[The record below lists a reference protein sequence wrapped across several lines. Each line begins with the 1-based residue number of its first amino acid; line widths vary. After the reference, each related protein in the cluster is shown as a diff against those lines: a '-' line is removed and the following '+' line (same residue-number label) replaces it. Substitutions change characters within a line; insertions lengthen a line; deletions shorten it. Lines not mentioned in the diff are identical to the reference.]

1 MSEPLVSIIMGSQS
15 DWDTMQAA
23 TTVLTELGVPFETR
37 VVSAH
42 RTPARLVEF
51 AEGAASRGL
60 KVIIAGAGGA
70 AHLAGMAAS
79 MTHLPVIA
87 VPVSSKQLK
96 GMEVL
101 YLNALGIDGAMP
113 PGPLQGCSSTGPD
126 RKNTNN
132 KDRNMKIRTGPEA
145 IISTTGPDR
154 TGKFNNQTGP
164 NFDNRTNINNQTTTR
179 IDSRAQELVLVPQ
192 ESILVHKN

>member
-1 MSEPLVSIIMGSQS
+1 MSNPQVSIIMGSQS

-23 TTVLTELGVPFETR
+23 TTVLTELNVPFETK

-51 AEGAASRGL
+51 AEGAAERGIQ
-60 KVIIAGAGGA
+60 VIIAGAGGA

-96 GMEVL
+96 GMDSLLSMVQMPKGVAVACQAIGEAGA
-101 YLNALGIDGAMP
+101 YNAGLMAAQILATSNTELSAA
-113 PGPLQGCSSTGPD
+113 LQTW
-126 RKNTNN
+126 
-132 KDRNMKIRTGPEA
+132 
-145 IISTTGPDR
+145 
-154 TGKFNNQTGP
+154 
-164 NFDNRTNINNQTTTR
+164 
-179 IDSRAQELVLVPQ
+179 RAQQTANVPH
-192 ESILVHKN
+192 SVN

>member
-1 MSEPLVSIIMGSQS
+1 MSNPQVSIIMGSQS

-23 TTVLTELGVPFETR
+23 TTVLTELNVPFETK

-51 AEGAASRGL
+51 AEGAAERGIQ
-60 KVIIAGAGGA
+60 VIIAGAGGA

-96 GMEVL
+96 GMDSLLSMVQMPKGVAVACQAIGEAGA
-101 YLNALGIDGAMP
+101 YNAGLMAAQILATSNTELSAA
-113 PGPLQGCSSTGPD
+113 LQ
-126 RKNTNN
+126 NW
-132 KDRNMKIRTGPEA
+132 
-145 IISTTGPDR
+145 
-154 TGKFNNQTGP
+154 
-164 NFDNRTNINNQTTTR
+164 
-179 IDSRAQELVLVPQ
+179 RAQQTANVPH
-192 ESILVHKN
+192 SVN

>member
-15 DWDTMQAA
+15 DWETMQAA

-60 KVIIAGAGGA
+60 KVVIAGAGGA

-87 VPVSSKQLK
+87 VPVASNQLK
-96 GMEVL
+96 GMDSLLSTVQMPKGVAVACQAIGEAGAF
-101 YLNALGIDGAMP
+101 NAGLMAAQILATSDPA
-113 PGPLQGCSSTGPD
+113 LS
-126 RKNTNN
+126 
-132 KDRNMKIRTGPEA
+132 EA
-145 IISTTGPDR
+145 IQ
-154 TGKFNNQTGP
+154 NW
-164 NFDNRTNINNQTTTR
+164 
-179 IDSRAQELVLVPQ
+179 RAQQTDNVPHA
-192 ESILVHKN
+192 VD

>member
-23 TTVLTELGVPFETR
+23 TTVLSTLGVPHETR

-51 AEGAASRGL
+51 AEGAATRGI

-87 VPVSSKQLK
+87 VPVSSQQLK
-96 GMEVL
+96 GMDSLLSMVQMPRGVAVACQAIGEAGAF
-101 YLNALGIDGAMP
+101 NAGLMAAQILATADSALSEA
-113 PGPLQGCSSTGPD
+113 LQNWRAEQTASVPD
-126 RKNTNN
+126 SV
-132 KDRNMKIRTGPEA
+132 D
-145 IISTTGPDR
+145 
-154 TGKFNNQTGP
+154 
-164 NFDNRTNINNQTTTR
+164 
-179 IDSRAQELVLVPQ
+179 
-192 ESILVHKN
+192 

>member
-1 MSEPLVSIIMGSQS
+1 MSNPQVSIIMGSQS

-23 TTVLTELGVPFETR
+23 TSVLTELNVPFETK

-51 AEGAASRGL
+51 AEGAAARGIQ
-60 KVIIAGAGGA
+60 VIIAGAGGA

-96 GMEVL
+96 GMDSLLSMVQMPKGVAVACQAIGEAGA
-101 YLNALGIDGAMP
+101 YNAGLMAAQILATSNTELSAA
-113 PGPLQGCSSTGPD
+113 LQ
-126 RKNTNN
+126 NW
-132 KDRNMKIRTGPEA
+132 
-145 IISTTGPDR
+145 
-154 TGKFNNQTGP
+154 
-164 NFDNRTNINNQTTTR
+164 
-179 IDSRAQELVLVPQ
+179 RAQQTANVTHSV
-192 ESILVHKN
+192 N